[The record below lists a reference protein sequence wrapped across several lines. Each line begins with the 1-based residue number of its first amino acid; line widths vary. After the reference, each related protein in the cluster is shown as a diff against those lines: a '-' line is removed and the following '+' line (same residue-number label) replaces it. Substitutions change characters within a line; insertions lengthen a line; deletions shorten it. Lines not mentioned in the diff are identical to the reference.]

1 MGLAAKTGDGRRWF
15 VVLEPVEKGGE
26 DSQGLRVASAA
37 SITPVAVAIVSS
49 GEPATASAKTRPG
62 VYASPLTRDLR
73 RGDARDKSG
82 AVVH

>member
-1 MGLAAKTGDGRRWF
+1 
-15 VVLEPVEKGGE
+15 
-26 DSQGLRVASAA
+26 VASAA